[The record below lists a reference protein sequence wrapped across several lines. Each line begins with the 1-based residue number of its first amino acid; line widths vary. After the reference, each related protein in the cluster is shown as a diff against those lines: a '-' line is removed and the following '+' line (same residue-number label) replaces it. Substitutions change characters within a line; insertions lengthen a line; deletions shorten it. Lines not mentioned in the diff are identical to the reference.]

1 MKKLITISTLL
12 LLTIIVSAQTNFS
25 GKWKINKEKST
36 LNSEFSMAP
45 SELILTQKGN
55 DLSIERH
62 SDFQGQ
68 SFTINDKLT
77 LDGKECINDG
87 MMDTKKKSVAKF
99 SDDKKVLT
107 IESKIP
113 MQDGGEIV
121 IKEVFSISDGSLFIE
136 SSSNSS
142 WGDMKGKWAFD
153 KQ

>member
-68 SFTINDKLT
+68 SFTVNDKLT
-77 LDGKECINDG
+77 LDGKECINNG

-113 MQDGGEIV
+113 MQDGGEIA
-121 IKEVFSISDGSLFIE
+121 IKEVFSISDGKLYIE

-142 WGDMKGKWAFD
+142 WGDMKEKWAFD

>member
-1 MKKLITISTLL
+1 MTI
-12 LLTIIVSAQTNFS
+12 
-25 GKWKINKEKST
+25 KEK
-36 LNSEFSMAP
+36 F
-45 SELILTQKGN
+45 
-55 DLSIERH
+55 
-62 SDFQGQ
+62 
-68 SFTINDKLT
+68 T

-113 MQDGGEIV
+113 MQDGGEIA
-121 IKEVFSISDGSLFIE
+121 IKEVYSIAGDNLVIE

-142 WGDMKGKWAFD
+142 WGEMKEKWAFD

>member
-1 MKKLITISTLL
+1 MKKLITISALL
-12 LLTIIVSAQTNFS
+12 LLTIIVSAQTDFS

-45 SELILTQKGN
+45 SEVTVIQKGN
-55 DLSIERH
+55 DLNVERL
-62 SDFQGQ
+62 SNFQGQ
-68 SFTINDKLT
+68 SMTIKEKFT

-113 MQDGGEIV
+113 MQDGGEIA
-121 IKEVFSISDGSLFIE
+121 IKEVYSIAGDNLVIE

-142 WGDMKGKWAFD
+142 WGEMKEKWAFD